1 MIPRVGE
8 AVRSDRSYRLRPGAY
23 AILLRGRHI
32 LLTHQS
38 KPEPEVQL
46 PGGGI
51 DPGEHVLPALRR
63 EVMEETGW
71 SMTTPRRLGAY
82 RRFVYMPEYD
92 LWAEKLCTVFLA
104 RPARRHNPPIEP
116 HHTALW
122 RTIDEAVEM
131 LASDGDRLFL
141 SRLRDRIG
149 AGQSL

>member
-51 DPGEHVLPALRR
+51 DPGEDPIPALHR
-63 EVMEETGW
+63 EVLEETGW
-71 SMTTPRRLGAY
+71 RIGRATRLGVF
-82 RRFVYMPEYD
+82 RRFTYMPEYD
-92 LWAEKLCTVFLA
+92 LWAEKLCTVSWQPYSLSVCQAATCGF
-104 RPARRHNPPIEP
+104 RP
-116 HHTALW
+116 
-122 RTIDEAVEM
+122 
-131 LASDGDRLFL
+131 
-141 SRLRDRIG
+141 
-149 AGQSL
+149 

>member
-23 AILLRGRHI
+23 AILLQGRDV

-38 KPEPEVQL
+38 KPAPEVQL
-46 PGGGI
+46 PGGGV
-51 DPGEHVLPALRR
+51 DPGEHVLPALHR

-71 SMTTPRRLGAY
+71 SIGAPRRLGAY

-92 LWAEKLCTVFLA
+92 RWAEKLCAVYIA
-104 RPARRHNPPIEP
+104 RPVRRHCPPIEP

-122 RTIDEAVEM
+122 ASIDDAIAM

-141 SRLRDRIG
+141 SRLRDRLG